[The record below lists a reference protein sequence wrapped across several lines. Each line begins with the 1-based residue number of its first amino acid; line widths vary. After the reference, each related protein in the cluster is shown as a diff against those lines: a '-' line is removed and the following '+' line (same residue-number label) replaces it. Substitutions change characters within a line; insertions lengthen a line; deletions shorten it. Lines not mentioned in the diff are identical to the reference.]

1 MAAPLRHSMSLE
13 AIAKV
18 EGTTPAA
25 INTLL
30 SRALKELRRQG
41 LVLTARELSD
51 LLERSRPHFRAPRAL
66 WEEVPIDVQQTLHEN
81 SR

>member
-1 MAAPLRHSMSLE
+1 MAAPLRHSMSLA

-30 SRALKELRRQG
+30 SRALKKLRRQG
-41 LVLTARELSD
+41 LIFSARELSEALD
-51 LLERSRPHFRAPRAL
+51 RSRPHAEHIVRR
-66 WEEVPIDVQQTLHEN
+66 TK
-81 SR
+81 RGR